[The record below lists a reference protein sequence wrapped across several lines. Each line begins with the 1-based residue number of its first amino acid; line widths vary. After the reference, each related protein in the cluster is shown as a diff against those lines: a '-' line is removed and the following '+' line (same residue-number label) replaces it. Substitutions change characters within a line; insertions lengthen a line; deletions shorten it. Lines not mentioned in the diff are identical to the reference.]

1 MSSKSLISFGTI
13 KSENLTK
20 KPGGNL
26 SQICLNKL
34 FRVEQTTLD
43 RHQDEMN
50 QFHEELDKSIP
61 LKPKDTA
68 ELLNLRAMED
78 SLARQEE

>member
-1 MSSKSLISFGTI
+1 
-13 KSENLTK
+13 
-20 KPGGNL
+20 
-26 SQICLNKL
+26 
-34 FRVEQTTLD
+34 
-43 RHQDEMN
+43 MN

-78 SLARQEE
+78 SLAR